1 MVGLAHNF
9 MRLLGPMSILTLA
22 TSLWPR
28 HTMSQSRRYSR
39 QPYAYKLKIYF
50 PKVLRSCLCYCLCFS
65 SLMIKKITLH
75 RVKSWTSFIFVHLFH
90 SFPPVTDSGPVS
102 LFTTPASTE
111 YLKLWF
117 LSGNYHFHF
126 SCDLPT

>member
-22 TSLWPR
+22 TNLWPR

-65 SLMIKKITLH
+65 SLMIKKNNSPQGQILD
-75 RVKSWTSFIFVHLFH
+75 LFH
-90 SFPPVTDSGPVS
+90 LCPS
-102 LFTTPASTE
+102 LP
-111 YLKLWF
+111 F
-117 LSGNYHFHF
+117 LSSGHRLWSCFSFHHSSLNRIPKIVVSVWEQPF
-126 SCDLPT
+126 PFLM